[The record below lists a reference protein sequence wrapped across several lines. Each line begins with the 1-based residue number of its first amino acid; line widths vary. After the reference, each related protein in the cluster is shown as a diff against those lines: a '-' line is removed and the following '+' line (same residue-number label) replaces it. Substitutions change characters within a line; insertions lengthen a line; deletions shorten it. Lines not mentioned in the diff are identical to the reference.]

1 MDFTREPIIQ
11 SVITP
16 KDGCK
21 LVVRSS
27 KASGQ
32 EEFFVDAVEMVSFGQ
47 TFFFR
52 SLERPKAFLV
62 PSNDYEV
69 LEVRE
74 ARLVLKNAGLERSI
88 KIGGGKK
95 EEKVAPVE
103 SEEEE
108 SQPKVEKKKDR
119 KKLRRKRSK
128 DDLDEETQAEV
139 PAPKVEK
146 EEKAVPTPKKT
157 GGLSSLLPPPNTLI
171 SETIARYKDDA
182 LFKDAFF
189 SKEEKADATI
199 FEAEEEF
206 PTFGEEGE
214 FGVFDLTSEEEE
226 EMREQRERRADSF
239 SNTEDYINTSRET
252 TVE

>member
-27 KASGQ
+27 KASSQ
-32 EEFFVDAVEMVSFGQ
+32 EEFFVDAVEMVSFGD

-62 PSNDYEV
+62 PCNDYEV

-95 EEKVAPVE
+95 EEALPQDEEAP
-103 SEEEE
+103 
-108 SQPKVEKKKDR
+108 KAEKKKDR
-119 KKLRRKRSK
+119 KKLRRSKRSK
-128 DDLDEETQAEV
+128 DDLDESQEVQEPSAVEVEKPEKAEKAERA
-139 PAPKVEK
+139 PAPRR
-146 EEKAVPTPKKT
+146 T
-157 GGLSSLLPPPNTLI
+157 GGLSALLPPPNTLI

-189 SKEEKADATI
+189 TKEEKSESVD
-199 FEAEEEF
+199 EEF
-206 PTFGEEGE
+206 PIFEEEPE
-214 FGVFDLTSEEEE
+214 FGAFELTNEEEE
-226 EMREQRERRADSF
+226 EIRLQRERRTDSV
-239 SNTEDYINTSRET
+239 EDFINSTHES
-252 TVE
+252 VE

>member
-1 MDFTREPIIQ
+1 
-11 SVITP
+11 VITP

-95 EEKVAPVE
+95 EERVVQPEVEEQEAPN
-103 SEEEE
+103 
-108 SQPKVEKKKDR
+108 KVEKKKDR

-128 DDLDEETQAEV
+128 EDLEEEV
-139 PAPKVEK
+139 EESTEAAAVKVEK
-146 EEKAVPTPKKT
+146 PIQQPKKT
-157 GGLSSLLPPPNTLI
+157 SGLSSLLPPPNTLI

-189 SKEEKADATI
+189 TKEERSDVADPL
-199 FEAEEEF
+199 FEVDEEF
-206 PTFGEEGE
+206 PSFVEEAE
-214 FGVFDLTSEEEE
+214 FGAFDLTAEEEE
-226 EMREQRERRADSF
+226 EMKRQNEV
-239 SNTEDYINTSRET
+239 SNAVNVNHS
-252 TVE
+252 VEGIES